1 LVRTPRPSGL
11 PPRLY
16 LPILIVIAVL
26 LFGAI
31 GYFVAVG
38 YGVTGSVFGSGKPH
52 APMAGQAGGTSV
64 EGGPPP
70 AVVSQLRT
78 LRARIAAHPNDD
90 VALTQLGDMYLAAN
104 LFSQA
109 IPLYRRALH
118 ANPGNVA
125 AKAGLEQAQTGEKD
139 AASQ

>member
-1 LVRTPRPSGL
+1 MQTPRSSGL

-38 YGVTGSVFGSGKPH
+38 YGVTGSVFGSGKAQ
-52 APMAGQAGGTSV
+52 APMAGQGGGTNV
-64 EGGPPP
+64 EGGPPA

-78 LRARIAAHPNDD
+78 LRARIAAHPTDD

-104 LFSQA
+104 LFNQA
-109 IPLYRRALH
+109 IPLYRRALR
-118 ANPGNVA
+118 ANPSNVA